1 MNISLFCILLIL
13 SSISCVSPSNEENK
27 ELVAK
32 VHGKELYLKDLST
45 LMVTSSG
52 SVDSLLIMENYIRK
66 WVTDELVVTHA
77 EHNLSNKQPEIDALV
92 NAYRDALLKY
102 RYQEMLVK
110 TKLSPQIS
118 EEDMKSHL
126 ADHSSDF
133 LLDRN
138 LIKGLFLKIPK
149 DAPNLNDI
157 EKMLKS
163 FEEEDIEKIEK
174 YSLQY
179 AVKYEYFYDRWI
191 DFGDVVNKLPTK
203 IDNPTRYL
211 KNNRSINIED
221 SSYVYLVSINE
232 FLLKGALEPFEY
244 AKPKIHEA
252 LINERRIVFLRDF
265 ENELYNQAI
274 LSGDAYVSE

>member
-1 MNISLFCILLIL
+1 MKISLFCILLIL
-13 SSISCVSPSNEENK
+13 LSISCVSPSNKENQK
-27 ELVAK
+27 LVAK

-45 LMVTSSG
+45 LMLTSTG
-52 SVDSLLIMENYIRK
+52 SVDSLLIVENYIKK
-66 WVTDELVVTHA
+66 WVTDELVVAYA
-77 EHNLSNKQPEIDALV
+77 EHNLSSEQLEIDALV

-118 EEDMKSHL
+118 DEVMRNHL
-126 ADHSSDF
+126 AKHSPDF

-149 DAPNLNDI
+149 DAPNLKDI
-157 EKMLKS
+157 KKRLKS
-163 FEEEDIEKIEK
+163 FEEEDIEEIEK

-179 AVKYEYFYDRWI
+179 AVNYEYFYDRWV
-191 DFGDVVNKLPTK
+191 DFGDVINKLPTK
-203 IDNPTRYL
+203 ILNPTDYL
-211 KNNRSINIED
+211 KNNRSINVED
-221 SSYVYLVSINE
+221 SSFVYLVSINE
-232 FLLKGALEPFEY
+232 FLLQGALEPFDY
-244 AKPKIHEA
+244 AKPKIKEA
-252 LINERRIVFLRDF
+252 LINEKRIVFLRDF